1 MKSNVKEDKGIF
13 YTCPYCGEDYS
24 NPVDLAHCILSCEEA
39 QRKKEAEEKQKKL
52 EAEKE
57 ARYKEIEE
65 QYDKLSK
72 LIKEYTKDYGKFS
85 FKRNYSDDDY
95 PTSFFWNKLFF

>member
-1 MKSNVKEDKGIF
+1 MKKSENTF
-13 YTCPYCGEDYS
+13 YTCPYCGSEHS
-24 NPVDLAHCILSCEEA
+24 NPVDLAHCILSCEET
-39 QRKKEAEEKQKKL
+39 QRKNAEEEKKKL

-65 QYDKLSK
+65 QSKKLSE
-72 LIKEYTKDYGKFS
+72 LIKEYTKDYGSFS
-85 FKRNYSDDDY
+85 FKRSYSDDDY